1 MAIVATVADTLQA
14 ILGPVADHIGRQH
27 HLIRRQRRF
36 SAITL
41 LQTFVLGYLHKPTAS
56 VADLAATAEALG
68 VRVTPQAV
76 DARFQPALRHALH
89 DLWEHAASHL
99 VRATPRALPLLQR
112 FTHVLVGDSTTI
124 ALHDSFADIYPGCGG
139 THNAGCAALKI
150 QVQWDLLAGTL
161 THARIESG
169 RQTDAT
175 SSLATLTPPAGS
187 LVLYDLGYFN
197 LDRFADWNRNGNSWI
212 SKGLSNL
219 TLTIDGRSLDLTD
232 WLTSQRADRIDR
244 PVRIGATQLSCRL
257 IAIRVPQAVAARRR
271 RTAYKK
277 AAKKGRRPSAHHLA
291 SCAWTVYLTN
301 CSDTQLADHEVEILY
316 RLRWQIELLF
326 KLWKSHNRLADHRGT
341 DPLRQMIELLAR
353 LIAVLVQHWLL
364 LTTGWDDPQLSLVKA
379 TRLIRER
386 LPLLIEA
393 LADRPRLEAVLH
405 RLEETIRHRCR
416 LNKRRRRPNAAQLLQ
431 KPELQKSKS
440 LT

>member
-14 ILGPVADHIGRQH
+14 LLGPVADRIGHQH
-27 HLIRRQRRF
+27 QLIRRQRRF

-76 DARFQPALRHALH
+76 DARFQPALQHALH
-89 DLWEHAASHL
+89 DLWEHAASRL
-99 VRATPRALPLLQR
+99 IQATPRAVALLQR

-124 ALHDSFADIYPGCGG
+124 ALHDSFADTYPGCGG
-139 THNAGCAALKI
+139 THTASRAALKI

-161 THARIESG
+161 THARIEAG

-175 SSLATLTPPAGS
+175 SSLATLTPPAGA

-197 LDRFADWNRNGNSWI
+197 LDRFADWNRSGSYWI

-219 TLTIDGRSLDLTD
+219 TLTIDGRSHDLTD
-232 WLTSQRADRIDR
+232 WLASQRAPRIDR
-244 PVRIGATQLSCRL
+244 SVRIGAKQLACRL
-257 IAIRVPQAVAARRR
+257 IAIRVPPAVAAQRRR
-271 RTAYKK
+271 AAYKK
-277 AAKKGRRPSAHHLA
+277 AAKKGRRPSAQHLA
-291 SCAWTVYLTN
+291 SCDWTVYLTN
-301 CSDTQLADHEVEILY
+301 CSETQLASHEVEVLY

-326 KLWKSHNRLADHRGT
+326 KLWKSHNRLADHRSA

-386 LPLLIEA
+386 LPLVIET
-393 LADRPRLEAVLH
+393 LADRTRLVAVLH
-405 RLEETIRHRCR
+405 RLVETIHHRCR

-431 KPELQKSKS
+431 KPELQKSRS